1 MNLSKTTRAFV
12 SSLALG
18 VATLSLAPAG
28 ITEAAATQTQSVQPS
43 GAVSHRTIDI
53 DGINI
58 FYREAGDPSKPT
70 VLLLHGFPT
79 SSQMFRNLIP
89 QLSDR
94 YHVIAPDYPGFG
106 GSDQVGR
113 ETFDYTFDNLAGVME
128 KFLAAKDVDQF
139 SVYLMDYGAPIGLRL
154 FENDP
159 ERVQGFIIQNG
170 NAYDEGLSAFWDPIR
185 AYWQTG
191 GEEERNALRGFL
203 EIGGTEWQYTHGQP
217 NPELISPDT
226 WHTDQYL
233 LDRPGNK
240 EIQLDLFYD
249 YRTNLERYE
258 GWQRLFR
265 THQVPALIV
274 WGQNDAIFPAEGA
287 HPYRRDLENVEFHLL
302 DGGHFALESHGDF
315 IAKEINDFLDR
326 EVR

>member
-217 NPELISPDT
+217 NPELIS
-226 WHTDQYL
+226 QYQTV
-233 LDRPGNK
+233 DG
-240 EIQLDLFYD
+240 ED
-249 YRTNLERYE
+249 
-258 GWQRLFR
+258 
-265 THQVPALIV
+265 
-274 WGQNDAIFPAEGA
+274 
-287 HPYRRDLENVEFHLL
+287 RRD
-302 DGGHFALESHGDF
+302 
-315 IAKEINDFLDR
+315 
-326 EVR
+326 